1 MRYFHMV
8 MSSKG
13 NNRTLRSRSLDT
25 TKSSPIKK
33 RARRSKKNTPPAT
46 PESSVDEVENQPGTS
61 SQNMSTQVIPIQGT
75 LEESPFFTANPF
87 QVLSNTQNE
96 QMEAVPIP
104 SEPKPPPIFVRN
116 IKNFQLMCQQLNN
129 IVGSGKYVCQSRT
142 NDTKLMPDTPDTYRK
157 IVKYLS
163 DTKADYH
170 TYQLRQERALRVVIR
185 RLHPSTPLD
194 AIKEELTEMG
204 FRVRQIVN
212 IFKEDREQ
220 PGTKNKIPLPLFF
233 VDLDRT
239 PQVEDIYK
247 VTRLYYTS
255 VVVEKPYTKRDIVQ
269 CHNCQ
274 AYGHTKRYCHHIPR
288 CVRCGDQHK
297 TEDCQKSRRTPAVC
311 ALCHQ
316 GHPANYKGCQT
327 YKELKARIYSAP
339 REERPSR
346 PPRQPSRT
354 VNTRVSYAQMF
365 KGDTA
370 PTQTQAL
377 PQEPQP
383 RVFTSQPQD
392 PYPISEPR
400 PNNQAFIPPPPN
412 ATDLT
417 SLLTSFLSEFRSLI
431 TPLISLLTNVVSNLI
446 PLSRNP

>member
-1 MRYFHMV
+1 

-13 NNRTLRSRSLDT
+13 KNTRSRSLDT
-25 TKSSPIKK
+25 TMSSPIKK
-33 RARRSKKNTPPAT
+33 RTRRSKRNTPPAT
-46 PESSVDEVENQPGTS
+46 PGSSVEEVDPQPGTS
-61 SQNMSTQVIPIQGT
+61 QQQNNHETTQTG
-75 LEESPFFTANPF
+75 EESPFFTQNPF

-96 QMEAVPIP
+96 EMEAAPTP
-104 SEPKPPPIFVRN
+104 REPKPPPIFLRN
-116 IKNFQLMCQQLNN
+116 IKNFQLMCHQLNN
-129 IVGSGKYVCQSRT
+129 LVGSGKYLCQSRT
-142 NDTKLMPDTPDTYRK
+142 NDTKLMPDTPETYRK
-157 IVKYLS
+157 IIKYLS

-185 RLHPSTPLD
+185 RLHPSTPTD
-194 AIKEELTEMG
+194 AIKEELMGMG
-204 FRVRQIVN
+204 FHVRQIVN

-220 PGTKNKIPLPLFF
+220 PGIKSKIPLPLFF

-288 CVRCGDQHK
+288 CVRCGEQHK
-297 TEDCQKSRRTPAVC
+297 TEECRKSRTSPAVC

-327 YKELKARIYSAP
+327 YKELKTRMYATP
-339 REERPSR
+339 REEGTSR

-354 VNTRVSYAQMF
+354 VNGRVTYAQMF
-365 KGDTA
+365 KGDTIN
-370 PTQTQAL
+370 TQSQAL

-383 RVFTSQPQD
+383 REFTNQPQD
-392 PYPISEPR
+392 PHPSIPEPR
-400 PNNQAFIPPPPN
+400 FNTQTYIPPPSN
-412 ATDLT
+412 STDLT

-431 TPLISLLTNVVSNLI
+431 TPLISLLTNVISNLI
-446 PLSRNP
+446 PPPRNP